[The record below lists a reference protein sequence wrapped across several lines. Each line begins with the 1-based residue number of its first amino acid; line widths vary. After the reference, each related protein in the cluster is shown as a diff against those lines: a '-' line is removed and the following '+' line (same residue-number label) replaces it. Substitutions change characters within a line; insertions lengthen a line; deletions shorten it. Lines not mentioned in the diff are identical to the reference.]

1 MLDNVQRRRRGTG
14 RWSMY
19 FFCAIMIA
27 GLYVYNARPGS
38 TMSTQDFSMIVAVA
52 VFSFLGLVDHIR
64 RAR

>member
-1 MLDNVQRRRRGTG
+1 MLDDVQRRGRGAG

-27 GLYVYNARPGS
+27 GLYIYNARPGS
-38 TMSTQDFSMIVAVA
+38 MGTQDFSMIVAVA

-64 RAR
+64 RTR

>member
-1 MLDNVQRRRRGTG
+1 
-14 RWSMY
+14 MY